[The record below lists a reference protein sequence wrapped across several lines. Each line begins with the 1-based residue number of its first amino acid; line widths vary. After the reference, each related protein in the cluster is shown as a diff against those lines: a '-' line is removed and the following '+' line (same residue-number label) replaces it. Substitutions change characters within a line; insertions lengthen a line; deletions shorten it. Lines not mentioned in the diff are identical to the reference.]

1 MNTGWRGAGLSIRSS
16 EFCEGIVFMEEIHK
30 SKDDIRKEIATA
42 LGKLPKNTLA
52 EKTKQIED
60 RLFDFAN
67 FLEAKIALMYL
78 DNPNEVQSKEI
89 IKRTFDHNKIVVLP
103 LIDTGSKKF
112 KLFKI
117 NDFSNDL
124 KAGGST
130 DLQPDSDQCRS
141 VPIDCI
147 DIAIIPGIAFDEKGG
162 RIGSGDGYYDRLI
175 PHLPITTRKVAL
187 ALDDQIIPMVPV
199 ESHDKYVDI
208 IITDKRI
215 IYKIWFAVP
224 VATFRGQK
232 LIDSV
237 LTAASTAI
245 FRILRTISS
254 QPIDLTLPSME
265 LSSYI
270 LDLNRWN
277 W

>member
-1 MNTGWRGAGLSIRSS
+1 
-16 EFCEGIVFMEEIHK
+16 MEEIQK

-42 LGKLPKNTLA
+42 IGQIPKNTLA

-78 DNPNEVQSKEI
+78 DNPSEVQSKAI
-89 IKRTFDHNKIVVLP
+89 IKRTFDINKIVVLP
-103 LIDTGSKKF
+103 LLDTGSKKL

-117 NDFSNDL
+117 DDFAKDL
-124 KAGGST
+124 ISGGSAH
-130 DLQPDSDQCRS
+130 LQPDSDQCRA

-175 PHLPITTRKVAL
+175 PQLPITTRKVAL
-187 ALDDQIIPMVPV
+187 ALDDQIIPMVPL

-215 IYKIWFAVP
+215 IYKI
-224 VATFRGQK
+224 
-232 LIDSV
+232 
-237 LTAASTAI
+237 
-245 FRILRTISS
+245 
-254 QPIDLTLPSME
+254 
-265 LSSYI
+265 
-270 LDLNRWN
+270 
-277 W
+277 